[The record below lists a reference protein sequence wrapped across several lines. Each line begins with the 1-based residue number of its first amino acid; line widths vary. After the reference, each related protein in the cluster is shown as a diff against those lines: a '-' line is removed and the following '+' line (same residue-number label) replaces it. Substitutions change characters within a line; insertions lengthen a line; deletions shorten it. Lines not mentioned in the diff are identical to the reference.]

1 MTTLY
6 RYQPVITPGPGG
18 TDYRPFAEGAIE
30 LCTLDGWRYVT
41 IPENTQPD
49 VPVQLTTWMSVELTP
64 ELREAIKTNSPHCKL
79 ARDRFIET
87 IRAKHSLDDELY
99 YARIATGSILGAY
112 KLQDGEAEILS
123 AYQADV
129 EAARETLHTHYS
141 EWGL

>member
-1 MTTLY
+1 M
-6 RYQPVITPGPGG
+6 
-18 TDYRPFAEGAIE
+18 
-30 LCTLDGWRYVT
+30 WYVV
-41 IPENTQPD
+41 IPENISFEIPA
-49 VPVQLTTWMSVELTP
+49 QLTTWETVTLTP

-112 KLQDGEAEILS
+112 KLQEGEAEILS